1 MAAALLRRR
10 FALWQAPLR
19 ASVLLAAFVSEIPQ
33 TCTGGIK
40 PDSHLKE
47 LIGISQNNLVVT
59 HKLLENGPQALLGAW
74 R

>member
-1 MAAALLRRR
+1 MAAARLRRR

-33 TCTGGIK
+33 TCTGGK
-40 PDSHLKE
+40 PDSQL
-47 LIGISQNNLVVT
+47 GRTSQNNLVVT
-59 HKLLENGPQALLGAW
+59 HKLLENGRQALLGAW